1 MQCRLSLLVSAFPNA
16 ALGLPSDPAAPSLSS
31 KKLHTVVFL
40 TGTEMLVSS
49 FPLGCSPLRAFA
61 QVIVLAALPHFPW
74 ILLPSTL
81 LLSPVSRQPEAWRL
95 PPVLAGS
102 LSSPPLAQRG
112 HPPPSRGPF
121 PSPHHPSQHTANKR
135 RGRCGMSA
143 PSMGWS
149 LKSWS
154 AETCKVPSSGSH
166 LPPCLHFQML
176 KNGAH
181 KPLFAPTS

>member
-1 MQCRLSLLVSAFPNA
+1 
-16 ALGLPSDPAAPSLSS
+16 
-31 KKLHTVVFL
+31 
-40 TGTEMLVSS
+40 MLVSS
-49 FPLGCSPLRAFA
+49 FPLGCSPLRTFA
-61 QVIVLAALPHFPW
+61 KVTVLAALSVFPR
-74 ILLPSTL
+74 ILPPSTL
-81 LLSPVSRQPEAWRL
+81 LLSPVSRQPEAWRAA
-95 PPVLAGS
+95 PSTSWVS
-102 LSSPPLAQRG
+102 LTSAPAQPG

-135 RGRCGMSA
+135 RGRCGMSP

-154 AETCKVPSSGSH
+154 AETCKVPASVSN
-166 LPPCLHFQML
+166 LPPCLHFQTL